1 MLWLK
6 ESIEKG
12 KNLRDSWSLNGIQIF
27 IKDKL
32 PKGFDMKFVVK
43 YINSRIPQHLMKG
56 VDIIYVG
63 EFEEMERRD
72 INAFFEDGAIY
83 VTNEQDNE
91 MDMIDDII
99 HEMAHATER
108 EHMDQIYS
116 GSIEKEFMGKRER
129 LYFILKNEGYDI
141 SPIFRV
147 KSEYDREIDDFL
159 YQEVGYEHLNML
171 VNGLFVSAYASTS
184 LNEYFARGFEEF
196 FMGDVNYLRK
206 ISPVLYNILESL
218 KDMEEQ

>member
-6 ESIEKG
+6 ESIKKS

-32 PKGFDMKFVVK
+32 PEQLDMKFVVN
-43 YINSRIPQHLMKG
+43 YINSRIPQHLMSG
-56 VDIIYVG
+56 VDVIYVG

-83 VTNEQDNE
+83 VTNNQDNE

-108 EHMDQIYS
+108 QYMDQIYS
-116 GSIEKEFMGKRER
+116 GMIEKEFLGKRER
-129 LYFILKNEGYDI
+129 LYFILKGEGYNI
-141 SPIFRV
+141 SPVFRV
-147 KSEYDREIDDFL
+147 KSEYDQDIDNFL
-159 YQEVGYEHLNML
+159 YQEVGYDTLNML

-184 LNEYFARGFEEF
+184 LSEYFARGFEEY

-206 ISPVLYNILESL
+206 ISPVLFNILESL
-218 KDMEEQ
+218 KDMEE

>member
-1 MLWLK
+1 MLWLE
-6 ESIEKG
+6 ESIKKG
-12 KNLRDSWSLNGIQIF
+12 KKLRDSWSLNGIQIF

-32 PKGFDMKFVVK
+32 PKEFDMKFVVT
-43 YINSRIPQHLMKG
+43 YINSRIPQHMMKG

-63 EFEEMERRD
+63 GFEEMERRD

-83 VTNEQDNE
+83 VTNVQDNE

-99 HEMAHATER
+99 HEMAHAVER
-108 EHMDQIYS
+108 EYLNQIYS
-116 GSIEKEFMGKRER
+116 GSIEKEFLGKRER
-129 LYFILKNEGYDI
+129 LYFILKGEGYGV
-141 SPIFRV
+141 SPVFKV
-147 KSEYDREIDDFL
+147 KTEYDREIDDFL
-159 YQEVGYEHLNML
+159 YREVGYENLNTL

-184 LNEYFARGFEEF
+184 LSEYFARGFEEY

-218 KDMEEQ
+218 KDMEE